1 MVGKISSSK
10 MERDEGLKRTDNNME
25 FTAWPS
31 VENINQKNYYTEFL
45 KRDDQI
51 LALRLQ
57 QEERLNARKKKAV
70 DIDRARA
77 QAAQDGVDF
86 EEPDQDLEDEVA
98 MDDGGSDYGSK
109 TIVIHVGSQNLR
121 IGLATDALPKTVP
134 MVIAKKSANSE
145 AEDNEP
151 RPKRIKLDADA
162 SSEERFGEAFAQEY
176 NIMAEDFKRFR
187 RGNKRRVLPNS
198 RELVTKWNSTNP
210 PDKIPEHSDDSRI
223 DWTEL
228 PADPAQAP
236 DYIVGHAAMRIPEK
250 SNPRYQLHWPIRHGW
265 LNEKDYHNRSMV
277 ESDFFRI
284 LEENIKIELG
294 LTHKKDWNQYGCVFI
309 IPDLYEKVVVA
320 RILDEFIREFGFHR
334 VCFMQESLAGTFG
347 AGYGAA
353 CMVDMGAQKTS
364 ISCVED
370 GMVVEESRMNLKY
383 GGYDVTEVFAKMML
397 FDKFNYADF
406 NLMRRHDFLLAEELK
421 EAYTTMSDE
430 NISVQLYSFFLRV
443 FGEATRKYEF
453 KLYDEGML
461 APLGYFRPTI
471 FDLSEKLAGRHRLI
485 PQSVDL
491 YNGHPND
498 PMSPAQLAVVAFVNQ
513 AIPSAVLPAPS
524 KPARPIATPAVST
537 PIKPQRPPGI
547 PAHVNGGDTAK
558 DATPLS
564 SPAGSPPPPPS
575 QPGEDVSMT
584 AGTPHPAD
592 QTDAPNPDDFPSNTL
607 QANQP
612 DTEILD
618 RTIPIM
624 PLEQAI
630 LTSIHHGSAGDER
643 RRREFM
649 GSIMLV
655 GGASKTPHLGQ
666 YLEMRLRGA
675 MPQYPKDILVAPP
688 PRDLDPSVLVWKGG
702 SVFGKLRMTNDSWI
716 GRLEYDRLG
725 ARILN
730 YKCMWHW

>member
-57 QEERLNARKKKAV
+57 QEERLYARKKKAV

-134 MVIAKKSANSE
+134 MVIAKKSAKSE
-145 AEDNEP
+145 AEDSEP
-151 RPKRIKLDADA
+151 RPKRIKLDDDA

-176 NIMAEDFKRFR
+176 SVMAEDFKRFR

-210 PDKIPEHSDDSRI
+210 PDKIPEHSDNSRI

-228 PADPAQAP
+228 PADPSQAP

-265 LNEKDYHNRSMV
+265 LNEKDYHNRSML

-370 GMVVEESRMNLKY
+370 GMVIEESRMNLKY
-383 GGYDVTEVFAKMML
+383 GGYDVSEVFAKMML

-471 FDLSEKLAGRHRLI
+471 FDLSEKLAGRHKLV

-498 PMSPAQLAVVAFVNQ
+498 PMSPAQLAV
-513 AIPSAVLPAPS
+513 
-524 KPARPIATPAVST
+524 IA
-537 PIKPQRPPGI
+537 
-547 PAHVNGGDTAK
+547 
-558 DATPLS
+558 
-564 SPAGSPPPPPS
+564 
-575 QPGEDVSMT
+575 
-584 AGTPHPAD
+584 
-592 QTDAPNPDDFPSNTL
+592 
-607 QANQP
+607 
-612 DTEILD
+612 
-618 RTIPIM
+618 
-624 PLEQAI
+624 
-630 LTSIHHGSAGDER
+630 
-643 RRREFM
+643 
-649 GSIMLV
+649 
-655 GGASKTPHLGQ
+655 
-666 YLEMRLRGA
+666 
-675 MPQYPKDILVAPP
+675 
-688 PRDLDPSVLVWKGG
+688 
-702 SVFGKLRMTNDSWI
+702 
-716 GRLEYDRLG
+716 
-725 ARILN
+725 
-730 YKCMWHW
+730 

>member
-1 MVGKISSSK
+1 
-10 MERDEGLKRTDNNME
+10 
-25 FTAWPS
+25 
-31 VENINQKNYYTEFL
+31 
-45 KRDDQI
+45 
-51 LALRLQ
+51 
-57 QEERLNARKKKAV
+57 
-70 DIDRARA
+70 
-77 QAAQDGVDF
+77 
-86 EEPDQDLEDEVA
+86 
-98 MDDGGSDYGSK
+98 
-109 TIVIHVGSQNLR
+109 
-121 IGLATDALPKTVP
+121 
-134 MVIAKKSANSE
+134 
-145 AEDNEP
+145 
-151 RPKRIKLDADA
+151 
-162 SSEERFGEAFAQEY
+162 FAQEY
-176 NIMAEDFKRFR
+176 NVMAEDFKRFR

-210 PDKIPEHSDDSRI
+210 PDKIPEHSDNSRI

-228 PADPAQAP
+228 PANPAQAP
-236 DYIVGHAAMRIPEK
+236 DYIVGHAAMRIPENSK
-250 SNPRYQLHWPIRHGW
+250 PRYQLHWPIRHGW
-265 LNEKDYHNRSMV
+265 LNEKDYHNRSML

-370 GMVVEESRMNLKY
+370 GMVIEESRMNLKY
-383 GGYDVTEVFAKMML
+383 GGYDVSEVFAKMML

-471 FDLSEKLAGRHRLI
+471 FDLSEKLAGRHKLI

-498 PMSPAQLAVVAFVNQ
+498 PMSPAQLAVIAFVNQ

-524 KPARPIATPAVST
+524 KPARTMPTPAVST
-537 PIKPQRPPGI
+537 PSKPQRPPGI

-558 DATPLS
+558 DPTPLS

-592 QTDAPNPDDFPSNTL
+592 QTDVPNPDDFPANTL

-624 PLEQAI
+624 P
-630 LTSIHHGSAGDER
+630 
-643 RRREFM
+643 
-649 GSIMLV
+649 
-655 GGASKTPHLGQ
+655 
-666 YLEMRLRGA
+666 
-675 MPQYPKDILVAPP
+675 
-688 PRDLDPSVLVWKGG
+688 
-702 SVFGKLRMTNDSWI
+702 
-716 GRLEYDRLG
+716 
-725 ARILN
+725 
-730 YKCMWHW
+730 